1 MSMKRTENK
10 EFCLILQ
17 FLLAVLHFAQHI
29 NNDTIYTLFS
39 TEYSVM
45 RSNIRLFIPN
55 FEQTSIMK
63 YTRCISCSEIINV
76 QLHLFLYPIIN
87 SYSRKGVGGQ
97 QEKDYNSLITV
108 YGHTK
113 RRRSLPY
120 KKHTHTKHL
129 RVILLVFQLPCGF
142 VVVYRIASGAEIM
155 LTPKEKHF
163 ISLVV

>member
-1 MSMKRTENK
+1 MFYRVEGLNTLYTDVNETNRKRGV
-10 EFCLILQ
+10 LINI
-17 FLLAVLHFAQHI
+17 VVFAGCF
-29 NNDTIYTLFS
+29 TFYTAYLPLF
-39 TEYSVM
+39 V
-45 RSNIRLFIPN
+45 PN
-55 FEQTSIMK
+55 FEQLLSRNILNVS
-63 YTRCISCSEIINV
+63 ISCSEIINV